1 MAPGPNEMAPGP
13 NEIRPQAQMRLGPG
27 HKPDWDPGTSQ
38 IGTWAQTRLG
48 PGLLSS
54 LVPDCVIWFLTQI
67 QFNLSW
73 EWFLGPNIQF
83 RMQCFRPQMIF
94 KAYLI
99 RCQSSNDLQ
108 IDLVHWF
115 IFYNSEVQA
124 CPLVMVG
131 CIQSASNPH
140 ALDQL

>member
-1 MAPGPNEMAPGP
+1 MAPGP

-115 IFYNSEVQA
+115 IFIIRRSRHVHLLSLKYTLCANVVIMS
-124 CPLVMVG
+124 LLMFSKR
-131 CIQSASNPH
+131 II
-140 ALDQL
+140 

>member
-1 MAPGPNEMAPGP
+1 
-13 NEIRPQAQMRLGPG
+13 MRLGPG

-115 IFYNSEVQA
+115 IFIIRRSRHVHLFSFQNLEISESRWFETFPTYHIVN
-124 CPLVMVG
+124 PLQ
-131 CIQSASNPH
+131 ITIW
-140 ALDQL
+140 LL